1 MGVELSFEKTL
12 LKLLLK
18 WNQQC
23 RSITF
28 DLYESTSHGCIDHL
42 DVKEDDDKDE
52 GDDDENDMVGAEV
65 GGEPFREAKQTE
77 AWCVVSSRWEV
88 IITPYVF

>member
-1 MGVELSFEKTL
+1 M
-12 LKLLLK
+12 
-18 WNQQC
+18 
-23 RSITF
+23 
-28 DLYESTSHGCIDHL
+28 
-42 DVKEDDDKDE
+42 EDDDKDE